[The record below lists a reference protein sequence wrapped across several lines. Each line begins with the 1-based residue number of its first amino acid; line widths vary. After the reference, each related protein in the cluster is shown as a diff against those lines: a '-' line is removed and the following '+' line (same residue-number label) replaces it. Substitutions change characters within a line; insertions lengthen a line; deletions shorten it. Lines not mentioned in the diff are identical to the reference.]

1 MKSIESKSGL
11 VAALLILAAGFFRAD
26 QISTWFEKGDAGQTT
41 ATGQQTTGTGPL
53 TEIRGAIPNPD
64 GVDLFKIHISGSF
77 TAITESNF
85 DPMLFLFDY
94 QGNTL
99 LFNDDGPFFNM
110 QSLLS
115 GTFADGDYWL
125 GISIFPNGF
134 NIDATG
140 NVDSPGF
147 WDLTNN
153 SAGGLPYI
161 IRLTGASYSGAAVPD
176 AGTTSALLGLAV
188 LSLAAMRRG
197 IFC

>member
-11 VAALLILAAGFFRAD
+11 VVALLILAAGIFRAD

-41 ATGQQTTGTGPL
+41 TTGQQTTETGPL
-53 TEIRGAIPNPD
+53 TEIREAIPNPD
-64 GVDLFKIHISGSF
+64 GVDLFKIRIFGAF
-77 TAITESNF
+77 TAITESEF

-99 LFNDDGPFFNM
+99 LFNDAGPFFNM
-110 QSLLS
+110 LSLLS
-115 GTFADGDYWL
+115 GTFAEGDYWL
-125 GISIFPNGF
+125 GISLFPNGF

-153 SAGGLPYI
+153 SVGGLPYT
-161 IRLTGASYSGAAVPD
+161 IRLTGASYSGPSVPD
-176 AGTTSALLGLAV
+176 AGSTAAILGLA
-188 LSLAAMRRG
+188 LFSLAALRRRLG
-197 IFC
+197 C